1 MYYAVERSPSF
12 MHAGT
17 GRVIR
22 KHKYLLRVPGPNNS
36 YRYLYTQEEVNA
48 YRNSKTQREA
58 AFKANFNNQVNKVK
72 KAVSDASGLTAKK
85 DNKRLGKLRDELY
98 DKASK
103 LYDSVGKDDEGYKIV
118 SQMGYDIG
126 RDAYKAQEKYR
137 SSALGKVDKLSAK
150 AKKAMHS
157 VHRKVSDA
165 SAKVAERQ
173 QNAAKA
179 AGATKKYLADTVK
192 RQNNR
197 IDFAKKTVEHDPMF
211 TPGGRYERKLA
222 RGIGNGRAEKFSAY
236 SRYMAAT
243 NGAGG
248 NTGGNQ
254 SRQITRSTGSATA
267 SRPHQRKKK
276 VVSGTA
282 TVKRR

>member
-1 MYYAVERSPSF
+1 MSEYYAVERSSSF
-12 MHAGT
+12 THAGT

-22 KHKYLLRVPGPNNS
+22 EHKYLLRVPGPKNS

-58 AFKANFNNQVNKVK
+58 AFKANFSNQVNKVK
-72 KAVSDASGLTAKK
+72 QAVSDASGLTAKK
-85 DNKRLGKLRDELY
+85 DRERWGGIAMDY
-98 DKASK
+98 DKVIAKMRSEGDR
-103 LYDSVGKDDEGYKIV
+103 DSEGYKIV
-118 SQMGYDIG
+118 SQIAS
-126 RDAYKAQEKYR
+126 DASKEALKAYRKYK
-137 SSALGKVDKLSAK
+137 SSPVGKIDDAKEAVKKTLKSAN
-150 AKKAMHS
+150 KKIS
-157 VHRKVSDA
+157 KA

-173 QNAAKA
+173 QNTANAAK
-179 AGATKKYLADTVK
+179 ATKKYLADTVK

-222 RGIGNGRAEKFSAY
+222 RGIGNGRAEQFSAY
-236 SRYMAAT
+236 SRYMAT
-243 NGAGG
+243 KGAGG
-248 NTGGNQ
+248 KT
-254 SRQITRSTGSATA
+254 TA

-276 VVSGTA
+276 VVSGTV